1 MLSTLILST
10 LLPHAPATARGS
22 VKLASG
28 RNAGNAVVWLDGA
41 EKSAPLK
48 SAMIDQK
55 NRTFIPHIS
64 VVTVNTEI
72 NFPNHDTV
80 FHNVFAAFDA
90 KKFDLGMYPR
100 GKTKI
105 QKFSRPGLVA
115 LMCSIHS
122 EMSAFVMVVDTPY
135 YTVADRSGNFNISG
149 IAPGSYKLRSWHESG
164 EKSSEDVSISGD
176 KTFAIKSS
184 RK

>member
-1 MLSTLILST
+1 MISAFIFSILV
-10 LLPHAPATARGS
+10 PHATAM
-22 VKLASG
+22 VKGTVQLTSG
-28 RNAGNAVVWLDGA
+28 RKAGNAVVWLDGA
-41 EKSAPLK
+41 EKSTPLK
-48 SAMIDQK
+48 KAVIDQR

-72 NFPNHDTV
+72 DFPNNDTV

-100 GKTKI
+100 GKTKV
-105 QKFSRPGLVA
+105 QKFSKPGLVA

-122 EMSAFVMVVDTPY
+122 EMSAFVMVVDTPF
-135 YTVADRSGNFNISG
+135 YTVADRSGNFTISG
-149 IAPGSYKLRSWHESG
+149 VPPGSYKLRSWHESG
-164 EKSSEDVSISGD
+164 EKSSEDVTISGD
-176 KTFAIKSS
+176 KTFTIKSS